1 MNSAVPNQPSTKA
14 STKAETPAQTP
25 TETPARMSTKT
36 SVEAP
41 VPNPAPQP
49 NASQTLMPW
58 NRPARELSP
67 AERREAKEKARIKRQ
82 LLEKIVTHRLG
93 LRDQVFT
100 RGLRAIINRNLNA
113 LASEMI
119 ADASKKSKYITSRSN
134 RKS

>member
-1 MNSAVPNQPSTKA
+1 MNSAVPNQTSTKV
-14 STKAETPAQTP
+14 ETPAKMS
-25 TETPARMSTKT
+25 TETSI
-36 SVEAP
+36 EAP
-41 VPNPAPQP
+41 IQNPASQP

-58 NRPARELSP
+58 NRPTRELSP
-67 AERREAKEKARIKRQ
+67 AERRKAKEKDRIKRR

-119 ADASKKSKYITSRSN
+119 ADASKKSKYITTRSN
-134 RKS
+134 K

>member
-1 MNSAVPNQPSTKA
+1 MNSAVPNQTSTKV
-14 STKAETPAQTP
+14 ETPTKMS
-25 TETPARMSTKT
+25 TETSI
-36 SVEAP
+36 EAP

-58 NRPARELSP
+58 NRPTRKLSP
-67 AERREAKEKARIKRQ
+67 AERREAKEKDRIKRR

-100 RGLRAIINRNLNA
+100 RGLRAIVNRNLNA

-119 ADASKKSKYITSRSN
+119 ADASKKSKYITTRGN
-134 RKS
+134 KKS